1 MSRLKAIAI
10 RNRSRIP
17 MQPIDSAKIT
27 LANGILGD
35 FRGPQLGRQITVL
48 SETAWHKACE
58 SLDVELPWTT
68 RRANLLVDGIEFAA
82 SDIGKTIRIGEVE
95 LTITQETAPCS
106 LMDHQHEGLKSAL
119 IPDWRGGVCCNVIN
133 PGEIQIGDEVEVN

>member
-35 FRGPQLGRQITVL
+35 FRGPQTGRQITVL
-48 SETAWHKACE
+48 SEIAWQKACE
-58 SLDVELPWTT
+58 SLDLQLPWTT
-68 RRANLLVDGIEFAA
+68 RRANLLVDGVEFSE
-82 SDIGKTIRIGEVE
+82 SDIGKTIRIGEAE
-95 LTITQETAPCS
+95 LTITEETAPCS
-106 LMDHQHEGLKSAL
+106 LMDQQHQGLRSAL
-119 IPDWRGGVCCNVIN
+119 VPDWRGGVCCNVIK
-133 PGEIQIGDEVEVN
+133 PGEIQIGDSVEVN